1 MTELFVLGILNI
13 QAMSGYDIQ
22 QKLLEWNVSIWSE
35 VLVGSIY
42 HALKKLEQKEY
53 ISISSI
59 ENTGHR
65 QRAIYQIT
73 EKGKKYLSNLIK
85 ESISVSSVVY
95 PKALYSGLTFMDTLS
110 KEELCAS
117 LESQKKVLEDE
128 YIRTEKALLEKKE
141 AMSSDF
147 SPIMQLVFEDT
158 LSIIRLRQNFIDK
171 LLILLTS

>member
-1 MTELFVLGILNI
+1 MTQLFVLGLLNM

-22 QKLLEWNVSIWSE
+22 QRLSEWNVSIWGE
-35 VLVGSIY
+35 VLAGSIY
-42 HALKKLEQKEY
+42 HALKKLEQQGY

-73 EKGKKYLSNLIK
+73 EKGRDYLLKLIS

-95 PKALYSGLTFMDTLS
+95 PKTLYSRLTFIDALT
-110 KEELCAS
+110 KEELRSS
-117 LESQKKVLEDE
+117 LELQQKALEKE
-128 YIRTEKALLEKKE
+128 YAETEKALSEKKRV
-141 AMSSDF
+141 MDSDF
-147 SPIMQLVFEDT
+147 SPILQLVFDDT

-171 LLILLTS
+171 LLVLLSS